1 MNPPFHTE
9 ASPEAFSRPSLRACR
24 SLLFL
29 PATAEHMLDKAPQRG
44 ADALIVDLEDSVA
57 PERKVEARPMAR
69 AAVRSLASRGAAV
82 LLRVNSAPALWRLD
96 LQDLPCQDL
105 AAVMLPKVETPQ
117 QVEAL
122 AQALA
127 EQSGGRVPPVVA
139 LLETPRGVLAAADV
153 ARHPALVALGFGA
166 EDYAAALGVAPGPLA
181 LAWPGQ
187 QVITAA
193 HAFGLQCWGLADSI
207 AEVQDM
213 VAFEKAVLMGRA
225 MGFTGSVC
233 IHPRQ
238 VPVVN
243 GGFSPSADELRWA
256 ALVVAADEAAAAA
269 GLGAVLLDGRMIDRP
284 IVERAR
290 RWLASTR

>member
-9 ASPEAFSRPSLRACR
+9 ASPEASPRPSLRACR

-69 AAVRSLASRGAAV
+69 AVVRSLASRGAAV
-82 LLRVNSAPALWRLD
+82 LLRVNSAPAMWRLD
-96 LQDLPCQDL
+96 LQDMPWQDL

-127 EQSGGRVPPVVA
+127 EQSGGRAPPVVA

-213 VAFEKAVLMGRA
+213 LAFEKAVLMGRA

-238 VPVVN
+238 IPVVN

-256 ALVVAADEAAAAA
+256 AQVVAADEAAAAA
-269 GLGAVLLDGRMIDRP
+269 GHGAVLLDGRMIDRP

>member
-1 MNPPFHTE
+1 MSPPVHTD
-9 ASPEAFSRPSLRACR
+9 AFREPSARPSFRACR

-44 ADALIVDLEDSVA
+44 ADALIVDLEDAVA

-82 LLRVNSAPALWRLD
+82 LLRVNSVPAMWRLD
-96 LQDLPCQDL
+96 LQGMPCQDL

-127 EQSGGRVPPVVA
+127 KQSGGRAPPVVA

-166 EDYAAALGVAPGPLA
+166 EDYAAALGVAPAPLA
-181 LAWPGQ
+181 LAWPAQ

-243 GGFSPSADELRWA
+243 GGFSPSPDELRWA
-256 ALVVAADEAAAAA
+256 AQVVAADEAAAAA

-284 IVERAR
+284 IVDRAR
-290 RWLASTR
+290 RWLASTQ